1 MQFDTFLFGKIDVNP
16 DTIITFPEGLP
27 GFSAC
32 KRYTLVHEQ
41 NGAQEPTTYTLQS
54 LDDPTV
60 ALQIVDPTMFGFHY
74 ELELTTAEAAQLKA
88 ESPSDVAVM
97 LVLFRRDQ
105 KDGAIEANV
114 RAPILI
120 NTKARL
126 GLQKVIERVRP
137 NVTLSNLS
145 SPV

>member
-1 MQFDTFLFGKIDVNP
+1 MQFDSFLFGKIDINP
-16 DTIITFPEGLP
+16 DAILTFPAGLP
-27 GFSAC
+27 GFPNS
-32 KRYTLVHEQ
+32 RRFTLIHEQ
-41 NGAQEPTTYTLQS
+41 AGDQEPASFTLQS
-54 LDDPTV
+54 LDDSTV
-60 ALQIVDPTMFGFHY
+60 ALQIADPTMFGFHY
-74 ELELTTAEAAQLKA
+74 ELELTAEETAQLKA

-105 KDGAIEANV
+105 KTGSIEANL

-120 NTKARL
+120 NTKTRL

-145 SPV
+145 SAV